1 MHLYCDTHLQRTTMP
16 DTQSRPNILFIMAD
30 QQRADSFGPDR
41 HPCADFPVLE
51 NLAKESV
58 VFSRC
63 YTAAMACVASR
74 HAFLTGHYPWQDRVA
89 GNARFMTGDQTTWMS
104 VLRDQGYRS
113 VSVGKT
119 HMVHAGSTHIQVP
132 IMDSYND
139 KGIWGEGGDW
149 NHFEVQVS
157 REPQDTYFEFFAVRR
172 ACEAIDRL
180 TASSDNPFAMF
191 LGFHAP
197 HEPYV
202 LPEKYARWIDP
213 ADVPLPLARAEG
225 ELDQKSTHLRERRA
239 HLERILGRSITDD
252 DVRAGI
258 AGHLGAVKMVDDC
271 VGLMLNH
278 LRQRNLLDNTMVV
291 FCSDHGEML
300 GEHHIFNKA
309 ATFYEGEIRL
319 PMIMRFPDR
328 RHAGTTYTRL
338 MSSLDW
344 APTLFDYLDIEA
356 DFGLPGR
363 SLMPLLE
370 NDEPGR
376 DHVLCATGN
385 GLMIRDER
393 WKLWLYADSDDGEM
407 YDLNADPLELN
418 NLYSNPDHAAVRA
431 ALTDRLLRLRM
442 QADMT
447 EARISGAERLLM
459 EEACATLEPQ
469 IIARHPNR

>member
-1 MHLYCDTHLQRTTMP
+1 MP
-16 DTQSRPNILFIMAD
+16 HIVKRPNILFIMAD

-51 NLAKESV
+51 GLAAESV
-58 VFSRC
+58 VFRRF

-74 HAFLTGHYPWQDRVA
+74 YAFLTGHYPWQDRVA
-89 GNARFMTGDQTTWMS
+89 GNGRFLTGDQTTWMS
-104 VLRDQGYRS
+104 ILRDHGYRS

-132 IMDSYND
+132 IMKSYND

-149 NHFEVQVS
+149 NHFEAQVS
-157 REPQDTYFEFFAVRR
+157 EEPQDTYFEFFAVRR
-172 ACEAIDRL
+172 ACEAINRL
-180 TASSDNPFAMF
+180 KASSDQPFAIF

-202 LPEKYARWIDP
+202 LPEKYAHWLDP
-213 ADVPLPLARAEG
+213 DDVPLPQARSVG
-225 ELDQKSTHLRERRA
+225 ELDTKSTHLRARRK
-239 HLERILGRSITDD
+239 HLENVLGRAITDD

-258 AGHLGAVKMVDDC
+258 AGHHGAVKMVDDC
-271 VGLMLNH
+271 VGLMLDH
-278 LRQRNLLDNTMVV
+278 LRNKDLLDDTLII

-328 RHAGTTYTRL
+328 WKAGTACTHL
-338 MSSLDW
+338 ASSLDW
-344 APTLFDYLDIEA
+344 MPTLLDYLDIDA
-356 DFGLPGR
+356 DIALPGQ
-363 SLMPLLE
+363 SLMPMIE
-370 NDEPGR
+370 HNQPVR
-376 DHVLCATGN
+376 DHLMCSTGG

-393 WKLWLYADSDDGEM
+393 WKLWLYAEDNDGEM
-407 YDLNADPLELN
+407 YDLEADPNELN
-418 NLYSNPDHAAVRA
+418 NLYADADYASIRA
-431 ALTDRLLRLRM
+431 LLTDRMLRLRIN
-442 QADMT
+442 ADQT
-447 EARISGAERLLM
+447 EARVTRTERLLM

-469 IIARHPNR
+469 IIARHPNPN